1 MGSVR
6 SCFVETEDAV
16 QTLVPGVVE
25 ATGCEVVGVHLSDI
39 SRPDGTLHLAVHTG
53 LSPAESEACALLQ
66 PGEGLAGYAL
76 STMRPLALGEGDRL
90 PRGVRLAAWERGFA
104 TYACAPFQVGADH
117 PGLIWA
123 LSRSRAL
130 DTERLLPTLQLAAE
144 AVRQSV
150 ASQLAVE
157 SFALERDRYQ
167 QLAANVGDCFWTM
180 YIEPQLR
187 IALMSDGVQEL
198 TGYSRDRFIAEPSL
212 WHEIVHADDRWA
224 LSRMLARVREGA
236 TKDVHYR
243 LRIVRQDGELRW
255 AHTRGRAVRDEMGLR
270 IDAITSDVTAHV
282 RLEEKVRRAD
292 RLSAVG
298 MLAGGIA
305 HEYNNLHFAILGTL
319 DLLLMRD
326 DLDDAIRQ
334 HINRVRDAAQRASE
348 ITNNLVAFARGGS
361 GIRSVLDLSELVES
375 TLNVVRKE
383 FTTSGIEVETQFAD
397 TPTPVMANRAE
408 LGQVFINLI
417 VNSRQAL
424 DDAPEKRL
432 EVTTGIADN
441 RVFARFADT
450 GHGISPEN
458 LPRLFDPFFTTK
470 GAAGSWLEDRT
481 QSDAYLP
488 GRGLGLSVAQTIVSE
503 HGGEIEVESA
513 PGEGAV
519 FTVYLPLYEPE
530 GGVIA
535 TDPMAANLR
544 KGRIL
549 VADDEPSV
557 RAVCRELLNR
567 MSYDVTEASG
577 GQEAVELLTR
587 ERYALVL
594 VDLQMPDMDGL
605 ELIRRINEM
614 PLRRRPA
621 KLVITGV
628 ADEVAPEVCEEL
640 GIASTVMKPA
650 SLAELTEKVRLALS
664 RGG

>member
-1 MGSVR
+1 MGNAR
-6 SCFVETEDAV
+6 SCLVETESTV
-16 QTLVPGVVE
+16 QSLVPGVCE
-25 ATGCEVVGVHLSDI
+25 ASECEVAGIYLGDA
-39 SRPDGTLHLAVHTG
+39 SRPAAALQLVAHCG
-53 LSPAESEACALLQ
+53 LSLQEAEGCSTLE
-66 PGEGLAGYAL
+66 PGEGLAGHAL
-76 STMRPLALGEGDRL
+76 ISMAPLALAKGDRL
-90 PRGVRLAAWERGFA
+90 PRGARPSAVERGFA
-104 TYACAPFQVGADH
+104 SFACAPFQVEAG
-117 PGLIWA
+117 PVGVVWA
-123 LSRSRAL
+123 LTRERTL
-130 DTERLLPTLQLAAE
+130 DPEQLLPVVNLAAQ
-144 AVRQSV
+144 AVRHVV
-150 ASQLAVE
+150 ASQRAVE
-157 SFALERDRYQ
+157 TFALERDRYQ
-167 QLAANVGDCFWTM
+167 QLAANVGDCLWTM
-180 YIEPQLR
+180 YIEPRIR
-187 IALMSDGVQEL
+187 IALMSDGVEEL
-198 TGYSRDRFIAEPSL
+198 TGYSRDRFVGDPGL
-212 WHEIVHADDRWA
+212 WQEIVHADDRWA
-224 LSRMLARVREGA
+224 LSRMLARVREGV
-236 TKDVHYR
+236 TNEVHYR
-243 LRIVRQDGELRW
+243 IRIVRQDGELRW
-255 AHTRGRAVRDEMGLR
+255 AHTRGRAVRDETGLR

-334 HINRVRDAAQRASE
+334 HVNRVRDAAQRASE

-361 GIRSVLDLSELVES
+361 GVRAVLNLSELVES

-383 FTTSGIEVETQFAD
+383 FTTSGIEVEMSHSDAPTQ
-397 TPTPVMANRAE
+397 VMGNRAE
-408 LGQVFINLI
+408 LGQVLINLI

-432 EVTTGIADN
+432 VVTTGTRDN
-441 RVFARFADT
+441 RAFARIADT

-519 FTVYLPLYEPE
+519 FTVYLPVYEPE

-535 TDPMAANLR
+535 TDPMATNLR

-557 RAVCRELLNR
+557 RAVCRELLSR
-567 MSYDVTEASG
+567 LSYDVTEAAG

-605 ELIRRINEM
+605 DLIRRINEM
-614 PLRRRPA
+614 PERRRPA
-621 KLVITGV
+621 KLVITGM
-628 ADEVAPEVCEEL
+628 ADHIAPETCEEL

-650 SLAELTEKVRLALS
+650 SLVELTEKVRLALS

>member
-1 MGSVR
+1 MGSVG
-6 SCFVETEDAV
+6 STFVETEEAI
-16 QTLVPGVVE
+16 QRLVPGVAE
-25 ATGCEVVGVHLSDI
+25 ATGCEVVGIHLSATGDADKAL
-39 SRPDGTLHLAVHTG
+39 RLVAHHG
-53 LSPAESEACALLQ
+53 LSPTESDACAGLA

-76 STMRPLALGEGDRL
+76 RTMAPLALVKGDRL
-90 PRGVRLAAWERGFA
+90 PRGVRPTAVERGFL
-104 TYACAPFQVGADH
+104 TYACVPFQWEEDSQGAV
-117 PGLIWA
+117 WA
-123 LSRSRAL
+123 LSRRNTL
-130 DTERLLPTLQLAAE
+130 DTTRLLPTLQLATE
-144 AVRQSV
+144 AVRQVV
-150 ASQLAVE
+150 ASQRAVE

-180 YIEPQLR
+180 YLEPHVRL
-187 IALMSDGVQEL
+187 ALMTDGVQEL
-198 TGYSRDRFIAEPSL
+198 TGYGREQFVADPSL
-212 WHEIVHADDRWA
+212 WHEIVHPDDRWA
-224 LSRMLARVREGA
+224 LSRMLARVREGV
-236 TKDVHYR
+236 TKEVHYR
-243 LRIVRQDGELRW
+243 LRIVRQDGEVRW
-255 AHTRGRAVRDEMGLR
+255 AHTRGRAVRDETGLR

-361 GIRSVLDLSELVES
+361 GVRSVLDLSELVES
-375 TLNVVRKE
+375 TVNVVRKE
-383 FTTSGIEVETQFAD
+383 FTTSGIEVETHFAD
-397 TPTPVMANRAE
+397 TPTPVMGNRAE
-408 LGQVFINLI
+408 LGQVLINLI

-424 DDAPEKRL
+424 DGAPEKRL
-432 EVTTGIADN
+432 QVTTGISDN
-441 RVFARFADT
+441 RVYARFADT

-470 GAAGSWLEDRT
+470 GAAGSWLDDRS

-519 FTVYLPLYEPE
+519 FTVHLPLYEPE

-557 RAVCRELLNR
+557 RAVCRELLSR

-577 GQEAVELLTR
+577 GQEAVEMLTR

-594 VDLQMPDMDGL
+594 VDLKMPDMDGL
-605 ELIRRINEM
+605 DLIRRINEI
-614 PLRRRPA
+614 PPRRRPA

-628 ADEVAPEVCEEL
+628 ADEIAPEVCDEL
-640 GIASTVMKPA
+640 GIASTIMKPA
-650 SLAELTEKVRLALS
+650 SLAELTEKVRLALA